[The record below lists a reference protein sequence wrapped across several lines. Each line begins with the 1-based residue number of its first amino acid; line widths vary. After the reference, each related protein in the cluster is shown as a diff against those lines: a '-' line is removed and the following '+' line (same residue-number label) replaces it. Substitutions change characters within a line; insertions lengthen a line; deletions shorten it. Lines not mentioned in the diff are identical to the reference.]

1 MADSHSQAPSSAP
14 LAVRNHMLALNMHMA
29 PLNMHVELVAPVTH
43 PVHARV
49 GIDTLQ
55 PFYIMF

>member
-1 MADSHSQAPSSAP
+1 
-14 LAVRNHMLALNMHMA
+14 MLALNMHMA